1 MVTEFVAPNPNSS
14 LMIMVQITLF
24 SSLLVDFNFELVDK
38 IALKLAIPRIK
49 LMKNKREARFKQL
62 KKELA
67 ELLESGKDQTARIR
81 VEHAVNEEKT
91 MAAYDLLEIYCELI
105 AARMQM
111 IESQKCSSVF
121 LPLFFIY
128 YRPVFY
134 QPESFRNCP
143 LDLKE
148 AISSVIFASARC
160 EEIPELKEVTTHLT
174 AKYGK
179 DFASAAL
186 ELRPDCGVGRL
197 LVEKLSVKAPDGQ
210 TKLKILTAIAE
221 EHNIK
226 WDPESFG
233 AKESKIYDDMLNGPN
248 ALLETKQIPVGHPN
262 AQASTSQY
270 EQRPTGVQV
279 PNLNVQSPKHI
290 AGNDVPSSFNEHS
303 SRSSPNPENFDY
315 SNTTANSSI
324 STGTYPPRSKTRE
337 TENQGVEFVNSSY
350 RNESASPSRQ
360 HGNMELKDA
369 AAAAWAAAESAERA
383 SMDARAAAEHLGN
396 ISQQHSMESNV
407 SAHDMRDE
415 EPGKNTGSTSQYEHL
430 AIRPVNSSFHGRNST
445 NCEQTDSTEK
455 HRRTGETE
463 NGPTNDDKSTCG
475 SSKSTE
481 ATFNEKPLVTNQIP
495 DAYSQRNS
503 SVGRQMEHF
512 GEVSM
517 KRNSG
522 NEMHSVNELHGIKN
536 PRNADHHEVEHREQS
551 SHSSHSQSNSFR
563 DDLYDNASAVFDDY
577 GSHSEDRFDL
587 EEEHKAHE
595 NGMNFSSPFQ
605 RSPTH
610 PCSCTLSW
618 STEKKVEPLK
628 ESISQWHIDDLPPT
642 FDNYGPSSESEEEV
656 DKFDRK
662 NQKKNLDSQRA
673 GNSIFNQPL
682 SGGMEESKELN
693 LGNLRGGLRNKGY
706 RHPPYDLSSGEAE
719 NDASARFKQSSP
731 PLVEDSVSSRSY
743 GREPKGSDE
752 VSRKLIKRSSY
763 FDSSDSEFEEE
774 RPKHILSSTRDQDNQ
789 KKNLDSH
796 RAGNSMFDQPLSG
809 GMEESK
815 ELNLGNLTGGFR
827 NKGYRHPSYALSSGE
842 AKNDASARFKQSSP
856 PPVEDSVSSRSY
868 DREPK
873 GSDEVSRKLSKRA
886 PYFDSSDSEFE
897 EERSKHILSSTTD
910 QYNQKKNLDS
920 HQAGNSMFDQPL
932 SGGMEESKELNL
944 GNLTGGLRN
953 KGYRHPPYALS
964 SGEAENDASARFK
977 QSSPP
982 LVEDSASSRS
992 YGRGPKGSDEVSRK
1006 LIKRASYFDSSD
1018 SEFEEERPKHILSS
1032 TRDQY
1037 NQKKNLDSH
1046 QAGNSMFDHPLSVG
1060 MEERK
1065 ELNLGNL
1072 TGGLRNKDYR
1082 HPPYALSSGEA
1093 ENDASARFKQS
1104 SSPLVE
1110 DSVSSR
1116 SYDREP
1122 KGIDEVSR
1130 KHSKRASYVDSSDND
1145 SKEERPKHILSSTR
1159 DQYNRMQSFGEGKR
1173 STSTVPVPGTSDSD
1187 EDLPKPSSKAP
1198 SRSTGSSHKENASP
1212 SHSQGD
1218 STLKTTLSSEPKVI
1232 SDLPGQKNSSSRS
1245 SGADEAP
1252 PMFQPQERNSDH
1264 SESFQHSQLAS
1275 EATSKLVSETKTS
1288 SCDETS
1294 KMSEKEQL
1302 HTSVPEIVPPG
1313 SAERLTHVHPKLPD
1327 YDNLSVFLNSLK
1339 QQNRQ

>member
-1 MVTEFVAPNPNSS
+1 MFRWTFKP
-14 LMIMVQITLF
+14 
-24 SSLLVDFNFELVDK
+24 DKCK

-81 VEHAVNEEKT
+81 VEHVVNEEKI

-111 IESQKCSSVF
+111 IESQK
-121 LPLFFIY
+121 
-128 YRPVFY
+128 
-134 QPESFRNCP
+134 NCP
-143 LDLKE
+143 IDLKE

-248 ALLETKQIPVGHPN
+248 ALFEAKQIPAGCPN
-262 AQASTSQY
+262 AQTSTSQY
-270 EQRPTGVQV
+270 EQRPTSVQV
-279 PNLNVQSPKHI
+279 PSLNVQSPKHI
-290 AGNDVPSSFNEHS
+290 AGNEVPSSFNEHS
-303 SRSSPNPENFDY
+303 LRSSPNPENFDY

-350 RNESASPSRQ
+350 GNESASPLPRQ

-396 ISQQHSMESNV
+396 ISQQHSMESNM
-407 SAHDMRDE
+407 SAYDMRGE
-415 EPGKNTGSTSQYEHL
+415 EPRKNTGSTSQYEHL
-430 AIRPVNSSFHGRNST
+430 ARRPVNNSFHGRNST
-445 NCEQTDSTEK
+445 NCEQTDRNEQHS
-455 HRRTGETE
+455 RTGETE

-536 PRNADHHEVEHREQS
+536 TRNVDHHEVEHREQS
-551 SHSSHSQSNSFR
+551 SHSSHSQSNTFR

-577 GSHSEDRFDL
+577 GSHSEEKFDL

-595 NGMNFSSPFQ
+595 YSMNFSSPIQ

-618 STEKKVEPLK
+618 TTEKKVEPLK
-628 ESISQWHIDDLPPT
+628 ESISQSHIDDLPPT
-642 FDNYGPSSESEEEV
+642 FDNYGPSSESEEEA

-706 RHPPYDLSSGEAE
+706 RHPPY
-719 NDASARFKQSSP
+719 
-731 PLVEDSVSSRSY
+731 
-743 GREPKGSDE
+743 
-752 VSRKLIKRSSY
+752 
-763 FDSSDSEFEEE
+763 
-774 RPKHILSSTRDQDNQ
+774 
-789 KKNLDSH
+789 
-796 RAGNSMFDQPLSG
+796 
-809 GMEESK
+809 
-815 ELNLGNLTGGFR
+815 
-827 NKGYRHPSYALSSGE
+827 ALSSGE
-842 AKNDASARFKQSSP
+842 TENDASARFKQSSP

-897 EERSKHILSSTTD
+897 EERSKHIFSSTRD

-920 HQAGNSMFDQPL
+920 YQAGNSMFDQPLL

-964 SGEAENDASARFK
+964 SGEAKNDASARFKQSSPPLVKDSVSSRSYDREPKGSDEVSRKLSKRASYFDSSDSEFEEERPKHILSSTRDQYNQEKNLDSHQAGNSMFDQPLSGGMEEKNDASARFK

-982 LVEDSASSRS
+982 LVEDSVSSRS
-992 YGRGPKGSDEVSRK
+992 YGREPKGSDEVSRK
-1006 LIKRASYFDSSD
+1006 LIKRSSYVDSSD

-1046 QAGNSMFDHPLSVG
+1046 QAGNSMFDQPLSVG

-1072 TGGLRNKDYR
+1072 TGGLRNKGNR
-1082 HPPYALSSGEA
+1082 HPPYAVSSREA

-1104 SSPLVE
+1104 SPPLVE

-1116 SYDREP
+1116 SYDREL

-1130 KHSKRASYVDSSDND
+1130 KHSRRASYVDSSDND
-1145 SKEERPKHILSSTR
+1145 SEEERPKHSLSSTR
-1159 DQYNRMQSFGEGKR
+1159 DQYNRMQSFEEGKR

-1187 EDLPKPSSKAP
+1187 EDLPKTSSKAH
-1198 SRSTGSSHKENASP
+1198 SRTGSSHKENVSP
-1212 SHSQGD
+1212 SHSRRD
-1218 STLKTTLSSEPKVI
+1218 STLKTTLSSEPTVL
-1232 SDLPGQKNSSSRS
+1232 SYHPGQKKSSSRS

-1252 PMFQPQERNSDH
+1252 PMIQPQERNSDH

-1288 SCDETS
+1288 SCDETL
-1294 KMSEKEQL
+1294 KISEKEQPQ
-1302 HTSVPEIVPPG
+1302 TSVPETVPSG
-1313 SAERLTHVHPKLPD
+1313 SAERSTHVHPKLPD
-1327 YDNLSVFLNSLK
+1327 YDTLSAFLNSLK
-1339 QQNRQ
+1339 QNRQ